1 MALCD
6 GVCHGT
12 SATQFGCRADVP
24 GHYAL
29 GCHSKDG
36 GCYYRKNETDPYPN
50 EGFCT
55 YKVNDDYVTV
65 SPTTTTSSTVPTPQP
80 STVPTALPTESSTM
94 PTFRVVVSS
103 SLPTATTSK
112 SSTSTLATA
121 AGFDTDFDARSS
133 NWESKCR
140 LEFPVADNKAGS
152 VTATKEQWLVF
163 QYRLFVAPNTTI
175 TMNGNTSM
183 IAEMETR
190 LHAGVSRYFLSC
202 TIEDPFED
210 RRFSVWSIDSNPPDS
225 LYAETCE
232 EVDLLLLPSS
242 NTANARLDDSR
253 CVVVQASL
261 KFNVYFPPNTR
272 RVVRRGIRRDL
283 YTQRHPNR
291 VLAPQQDHVSFATDA
306 DPVVIQAAGEY
317 FTNAMNAEEF
327 NDPEQRGVRQTQFVG
342 FVMEDNNP
350 VHGSTIRNNNE
361 EGGDASANTIALAT
375 QQRHNK
381 QQDKTNTVLAGTIA
395 IAVAAVCVLV
405 VIVLV
410 FRSRKRR
417 SDAYLKHIEEHSIYS
432 DTSSSNEDASIAYLV
447 QDDTTLLR
455 DDDDDVGTAQS
466 RTSTERQ
473 DVHHCTSAYCE
484 VCRRQQQYA
493 RQHANDPI
501 FISAPVSSAA
511 VLAALVP
518 LPDLATSSQ
527 ATMTG
532 MSGHHRLQHDPR
544 PHYRRSILED
554 YRSYSTPDS
563 VIL

>member
-36 GCYYRKNETDPYPN
+36 GCYYRKNETDPYPY

-225 LYAETCE
+225 LSADTCKE
-232 EVDLLLLPSS
+232 DDELLLPSS
-242 NTANARLDDSR
+242 NTAISRLDDSR

-484 VCRRQQQYA
+484 VCRRQQYA

>member
-1 MALCD
+1 M
-6 GVCHGT
+6 
-12 SATQFGCRADVP
+12 
-24 GHYAL
+24 
-29 GCHSKDG
+29 
-36 GCYYRKNETDPYPN
+36 
-50 EGFCT
+50 
-55 YKVNDDYVTV
+55 
-65 SPTTTTSSTVPTPQP
+65 P
-80 STVPTALPTESSTM
+80 S
-94 PTFRVVVSS
+94 FRVVASS

-112 SSTSTLATA
+112 AASTLATA
-121 AGFDTDFDARSS
+121 AVFDTVFDARSS

-202 TIEDPFED
+202 TIG
-210 RRFSVWSIDSNPPDS
+210 RFSVWSIDSNPPDS
-225 LYAETCE
+225 LSADTCKE
-232 EVDLLLLPSS
+232 DDALLLPSS
-242 NTANARLDDSR
+242 NTANARLDDSK

-261 KFNVYFPPNTR
+261 KFHVYFPPYTR
-272 RVVRRGIRRDL
+272 RVVRHGVRRDL
-283 YTQRHPNR
+283 HTQRHQNR
-291 VLAPQQDHVSFATDA
+291 VLAPQQDHVPFTTDA
-306 DPVVIQAAGEY
+306 DPIMIQAAGEY
-317 FTNAMNAEEF
+317 FTHAMNAEEF
-327 NDPEQRGVRQTQFVG
+327 NDPGGVRQTQFVG
-342 FVMEDNNP
+342 FVMEDNTP
-350 VHGSTIRNNNE
+350 VHGSTIRNNND

-381 QQDKTNTVLAGTIA
+381 QQDKMNTVLAGTIA

-417 SDAYLKHIEEHSIYS
+417 ADAYLKHIEEHSIYS

-484 VCRRQQQYA
+484 VCRRQQYA
-493 RQHANDPI
+493 RQQHANDPI
-501 FISAPVSSAA
+501 FLSAPVSSAA

-527 ATMTG
+527 ATTMTG